1 MCDNNDLNNQTF
13 GVGEESNTPPTPQY
27 VTYIPYGLTPEKFE
41 ERKSIKK
48 TSNTIGISLL
58 IAMTVPK
65 IIAYLL
71 VVIFFALGLSNGTI
85 NSILNDSAANN
96 FFQIIISALCFS
108 LPFIL
113 VFNIAGYKVR
123 DLIDFSKP
131 KKNII
136 LPLFL
141 MGIAVCAFSNI
152 ATGIAGNFFK
162 QFGINYEVDF
172 NDDFTGI
179 FGFLLSFIAT
189 AVIPPLIEEFAF
201 RGVVLGV
208 LRKYGD
214 TFAIIVSSV
223 VFGVMHG
230 NFQQMP
236 FTFLVG
242 LVLAYITVK
251 SGSIWIAVAVHA
263 FNNAIS
269 VVFTALEKVIPTDF
283 LNGMYV
289 ILLAVL
295 LLLGILSLLLCK
307 KRNISYEVSESENV
321 SSEAEKYKWFF
332 LSATMIIFIILMLA
346 EALQYFV

>member
-13 GVGEESNTPPTPQY
+13 GVGEETNTPPTHQY
-27 VTYIPYGLTPEKFE
+27 VTYVPYGLTPEKFE
-41 ERKSIKK
+41 ERKAIKK

-58 IAMTVPK
+58 IAMTLPK

-71 VVIFFALGLSNGTI
+71 VISLFVLGFSSGKI
-85 NSILNDSAANN
+85 DSFLNDSAVNN

-131 KKNII
+131 KKNSV
-136 LPLFL
+136 LPLFV
-141 MGIAVCAFSNI
+141 MGIAFCAFSNI
-152 ATGIAGNFFK
+152 AITIAGNFFAR
-162 QFGINYEVDF
+162 FGINYEVDF
-172 NDDFTGI
+172 NDDFKGI
-179 FGFLLSFIAT
+179 FGFLLSVIAT

-214 TFAIIVSSV
+214 TFAIIVSSA
-223 VFGVMHG
+223 VFGIMHG

-236 FTFLVG
+236 FAFLVG

-269 VVFTALEKVIPTDF
+269 VVFTALEKVVPTDF
-283 LNGMYV
+283 LNGTYV
-289 ILLAVL
+289 ILLVVL
-295 LLLGILSLLLCK
+295 LLLGISSLLLCK
-307 KRNISYEVSESENV
+307 KRDISYEISESETA
-321 SSEAEKYKWFF
+321 SSESEKYKWFF
-332 LSATMIIFIILMLA
+332 FSVAMIIFIILMLV
-346 EALQYFV
+346 ESLQYFV